1 MKKIVRLTESDLVR
15 LVKRVI
21 SEQKI
26 PEGYIET
33 TPNNNNNKGVVISNM
48 IKKYG
53 DNYKYYINEKN
64 RVSFISDG
72 NTLIFVSAPQNV
84 TLGPHKLQ
92 DVIKDLKF

>member
-1 MKKIVRLTESDLVR
+1 MKKIIRLTESDLVR

-21 SEQKI
+21 SEQGI

-33 TPNNNNNKGVVISNM
+33 TPNNNNKGVVISKM

-84 TLGPHKLQ
+84 TLGPHKLR
-92 DVIKDLKF
+92 DVIKDL

>member
-1 MKKIVRLTESDLVR
+1 MKKIIRLTESDLVR

-21 SEQKI
+21 SEQGI

-33 TPNNNNNKGVVISNM
+33 TPVEGVHKM
-48 IKKYG
+48 IKQYG
-53 DNYKYYINEKN
+53 NTYKYYVNEKN

-72 NTLIFVSAPQNV
+72 NTLIFVSAPQKV

-92 DVIKDLKF
+92 DVTKYL